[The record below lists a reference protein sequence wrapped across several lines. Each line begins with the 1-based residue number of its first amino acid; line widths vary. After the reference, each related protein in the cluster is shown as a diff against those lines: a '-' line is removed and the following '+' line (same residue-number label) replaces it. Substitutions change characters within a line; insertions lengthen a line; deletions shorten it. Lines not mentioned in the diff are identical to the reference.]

1 MGSVYFLF
9 GFVAGV
15 LASLAIEF
23 IIGNRK
29 GEFATEA
36 KKKGEIK

>member
-15 LASLAIEF
+15 LASLVIDF
-23 IIGNRK
+23 ILGNRNRRK
-29 GEFATEA
+29 Y
-36 KKKGEIK
+36 K

>member
-15 LASLAIEF
+15 LASLAIDF
-23 IIGNRK
+23 ILDNRK
-29 GEFATEA
+29 G
-36 KKKGEIK
+36 KGGLK